1 MYNKQNEH
9 IPNMQISSREQT
21 LEEYLK
27 DFRAANDLLL
37 AEHSFMRNKLESL
50 SKDDKDIKSMLGG
63 IHNIISITMFKEIY
77 SGQSKFDDIDKLLT
91 DSKKNSKD
99 IKQTK
104 ELKIQEE
111 KDKHTDGATIR
122 RLEFLQTSINDLLTL
137 LDRLYIC
144 KLYCKEVERKNL
156 LANNEFIKEPTT
168 KKTPEEQTPEE
179 QTPEEQTPKSLK
191 VEHKLLTEQFNLI
204 FNKITECAQEMREL
218 GQEPQKNRSFNPL
231 IYI

>member
-1 MYNKQNEH
+1 MFVFTIINNTGTKMYNKQNEH

-63 IHNIISITMFKEIY
+63 IKSFNSITMFMEIH
-77 SGQSKFDDIDKLLT
+77 SEQKKFNDINKSLT
-91 DSKKNSKD
+91 DSKEN
-99 IKQTK
+99 
-104 ELKIQEE
+104 
-111 KDKHTDGATIR
+111 
-122 RLEFLQTSINDLLTL
+122 LEFLQTSINDLLTL

-179 QTPEEQTPKSLK
+179 QTPEEQTPEEQTPKSLK

-204 FNKITECAQEMREL
+204 FNKITECAQEMRKL